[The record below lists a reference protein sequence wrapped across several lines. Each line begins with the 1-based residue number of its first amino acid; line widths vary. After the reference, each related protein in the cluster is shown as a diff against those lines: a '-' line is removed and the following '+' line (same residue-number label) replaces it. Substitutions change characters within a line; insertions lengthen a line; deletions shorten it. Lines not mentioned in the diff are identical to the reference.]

1 MINQQTKNK
10 KILFISLLLGF
21 FVFANLSS
29 SEEAIKYDNHT
40 NFDINSEL
48 VSDAIDPLCN
58 GISYSQLSTNTL
70 YRVSNMDINFINKA
84 SWYEN
89 LLSVIKDVDY
99 IYERRKKRF
108 KAEVQVYYRQGVQI
122 YHNANIKTNIK

>member
-29 SEEAIKYDNHT
+29 SEEAITYDNHT

-58 GISYSQLSTNTL
+58 GISYSQLSTNTS
-70 YRVSNMDINFINKA
+70 YRVSNMDINFIDKA

-99 IYERRKKRF
+99 IYESRKKDL
-108 KAEVQVYYRQGVQI
+108 KL
-122 YHNANIKTNIK
+122 K